1 MKIRNVLVV
10 LMGLCGLLPLLG
22 QASEA
27 TDAVMEVAAT
37 RMSTVVRVN
46 GQNVPVIYVGQADGC
61 DSVAIEHASDRYEHF
76 RVYNNLV
83 IPRNTVSPSWT
94 EEDGGRAVLA
104 AVVNN
109 SILFGEASQ
118 TDSNGYLISAR
129 TLGGLRTDCKNVEV
143 IISYDGD
150 LVDRALKSVCGQRR

>member
-10 LMGLCGLLPLLG
+10 LMGLCGLLPLIG

-27 TDAVMEVAAT
+27 SDAVMEVAAT

-46 GQNVPVIYVGQADGC
+46 GQNVPVIYVGQANGC
-61 DSVAIEHASDRYEHF
+61 DSVAIQHTSDRYEHF
-76 RVYNNLV
+76 RVCNNQV

-94 EEDGGRAVLA
+94 EEDGGRAILA
-104 AVVNN
+104 AVVSN

-129 TLGGLRTDCKNVEV
+129 TLGGVRTDCKNVEV

>member
-1 MKIRNVLVV
+1 
-10 LMGLCGLLPLLG
+10 MGLCGFLPLIG

-46 GQNVPVIYVGQADGC
+46 GQNVPVIYVGQVDGC
-61 DSVAIEHASDRYEHF
+61 DSVAIEHASERYEHF
-76 RVYNNLV
+76 RVCNHQV
-83 IPRNTVSPSWT
+83 IPRNTVSPSWS

-104 AVVNN
+104 AVVGN

-118 TDSNGYLISAR
+118 TDSNGYLIAAR
-129 TLGGLRTDCKNVEV
+129 TLGSLSSNCRNVEV
-143 IISYDGD
+143 IISFDGD
-150 LVDRALKSVCGQRR
+150 LVDRTLRSVCDDRR